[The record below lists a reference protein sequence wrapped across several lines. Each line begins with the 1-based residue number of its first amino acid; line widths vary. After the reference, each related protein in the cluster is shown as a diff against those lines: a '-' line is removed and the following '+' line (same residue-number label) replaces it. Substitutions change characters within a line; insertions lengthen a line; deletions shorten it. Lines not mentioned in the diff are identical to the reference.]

1 MTVGVL
7 LWRKGFIK
15 ISGAVIDA
23 ALERGHETVILWD
36 PEERKPGE
44 MVTEADLAPWPRA
57 RRVAHRRGQPLAP
70 LLADNGVRALVA
82 PSLYMILCGSGHIRE
97 LDAMRA
103 AGVRLFS
110 LDYAFETVTSEP
122 EGYRVVDTTFY
133 TSEYQRALHW
143 RLMASGF
150 ASLDDATRAARS
162 AVCGSTMPDQ
172 LARVDRAAVR
182 KRYGLAD
189 DRPVVLLM
197 SLKMAVDPW
206 RELAWGTRSR
216 GLALLRHAPARRAFR
231 RGLPIWWREAAGGN
245 AYRRLVEATRRFAD
259 RHGAAL
265 VVKTRAKNEDPAFL
279 RALAD
284 VMVDDE
290 AMYPYTSMELMAI
303 AGLCLHFQS
312 GAVLEAAFAHVPSL
326 SVVVPQQHLLEF
338 TTEGTL
344 AEVYGQRPGSLQHF
358 PGIVTSADVPSA
370 TRALDRGSLA
380 DFRVDPEAR
389 RRYVEKFLGFDDT
402 DASRRVVAHVERAL
416 G

>member
-15 ISGAVIDA
+15 IAGSVIDA
-23 ALERGHETVILWD
+23 SLERGHETVIFWD

-44 MVTEADLAPWPRA
+44 AVTEADLAPWPGA
-57 RRVAHRRGQPLAP
+57 RRVPHRRGQPLAP
-70 LLADNGVRALVA
+70 LLAAHGVRALVA

-122 EGYRVVDTTFY
+122 EGYRVIDTTFY
-133 TSEYQRALHW
+133 VSEYQRALHW
-143 RLMASGF
+143 RLMAAGF
-150 ASLDDATRAARS
+150 ASLGADTRTARS
-162 AVCGSTMPDQ
+162 AVCGCTMTDQ
-172 LARVDRAAVR
+172 LAHVDRGAVR
-182 KRYGLAD
+182 KRYGLD
-189 DRPVVLLM
+189 GDRPVVLLM
-197 SLKMAVDPW
+197 SLKMTVDPW
-206 RELAWGTRSR
+206 RELAWGTPSR
-216 GLALLRHAPARRAFR
+216 GLGLLRHAPARRAFR
-231 RGLPIWWREAAGGN
+231 RGLPIWWRAAFGGN
-245 AYRRLVEATRRFAD
+245 AYRRLVEAARRFAD

-279 RALAD
+279 RGLAD
-284 VMVDDE
+284 AMVEDE
-290 AMYPYTSMELMAI
+290 GMYPYTSIELMAI

-326 SVVVPQQHLLEF
+326 SIVVPQRHLLEF
-338 TTEGTL
+338 TSEGTL
-344 AEVYGQRPGSLQHF
+344 AEVYGQQLGSLQHF
-358 PGIVTSADVPSA
+358 PGIVASGDLASA
-370 TRALDRGSLA
+370 TRSLDAGTLA

-402 DASRRVVAHVERAL
+402 DASRRVVAQIERVV